1 MSGELDVVTVGETM
15 ALLSALDESVG
26 SGASY
31 SLSFGG
37 AESNVAIGLTRLG
50 HSVAWVS
57 ALGND
62 QFGDMIERE
71 ISSEGVQV
79 VASRDDQRPTGLM
92 VKTLS
97 PGEDRLVRYY
107 RSDSAAS
114 ALRFEDVPAD
124 LITSAQIVH
133 LTGITPALSTSTRE
147 MSLWAARTAREAGA
161 LVSLDVN
168 YRSALWSEA
177 LASAVLRELVSC
189 CDIVFGSPNELGLLF
204 DHNGTHEQLARR
216 VSEFGP
222 SCIVVK
228 DGERGASML
237 IDGEW
242 IHEPAFPVDVVDTVG
257 AGDGFVAGFLS
268 EVLNGS
274 SAEAQLKTAVIT
286 GAVCCTHPGD
296 WQGFPSREQLKQFR
310 EAAAT

>member
-1 MSGELDVVTVGETM
+1 MSGEIDVVTVGETM
-15 ALLSALDESVG
+15 ALLSAMDESIA

-37 AESNVAIGLTRLG
+37 AESNVAIGLARLG
-50 HSVAWVS
+50 HGVAWVS
-57 ALGND
+57 ALGTD

-71 ISSEGVQV
+71 ITSEGVQV
-79 VASRDDQRPTGLM
+79 VTSRDSQRPTGLM

-97 PGEDRLVRYY
+97 AGEDRLVRYY

-114 ALRFEDVPAD
+114 ALRAEDLPTD
-124 LITSAQIVH
+124 LITSARILH

-147 MSLWAARTAREAGA
+147 MSLRAAMMAKDAGV
-161 LVSLDVN
+161 LVSLDLN
-168 YRSALWSEA
+168 YRPALWSEA
-177 LASAVLRELVSC
+177 LASAVLRELVSH
-189 CDIVFGSPNELGLLF
+189 CDIIFGSPAELGLLF
-204 DHNGTHEQLARR
+204 DHSGTHEQVARR

-228 DGERGASML
+228 DGARGASMFV
-237 IDGEW
+237 DGEW
-242 IHEPAFPVDVVDTVG
+242 LHQPAFAVDVVDTVG

-268 EVLNGS
+268 ELLEGS
-274 SAEAQLKTAVIT
+274 SPDAQLQTAVIT
-286 GAVCCTHPGD
+286 GALCCTHPGD
-296 WQGFPSREQLKQFR
+296 WQGFPSRDRLRQFR

>member
-1 MSGELDVVTVGETM
+1 MTGERDVVTVGETM

-37 AESNVAIGLTRLG
+37 AESNVAIGLARLG
-50 HSVAWVS
+50 HSVAWLS

-71 ISSEGVQV
+71 ISAEGVHV
-79 VASRDDQRPTGLM
+79 VASRDDHRPTGLM

-97 PGEDRLVRYY
+97 AGEDRLVRYY

-114 ALRFEDVPAD
+114 ALGAD
-124 LITSAQIVH
+124 DLPTELITTAQVVH

-147 MSLWAARTAREAGA
+147 MSLRAAMTARDAGIT
-161 LVSLDVN
+161 VSLDVN
-168 YRSALWSEA
+168 YRPALWSEA
-177 LASAVLRELVSC
+177 LASAVLRELLAH
-189 CDIVFGSPNELGLLF
+189 CDIVFGSPEELRLLV
-204 DHNGTHEQLARR
+204 DHHGTHEQLARR

-222 SCIVVK
+222 RCIVVK
-228 DGERGASML
+228 DGERGAAML
-237 IDGEW
+237 IDQEW
-242 IHEPAFPVDVVDTVG
+242 MYQPAFTVDVVDTVG

-268 EVLNGS
+268 ELIRGS
-274 SAEAQLKTAVIT
+274 SPHAQLQTAVIT
-286 GAVCCTHPGD
+286 GALCCTHPGD
-296 WQGFPSREQLKQFR
+296 WQGFPSRDRLKQFR
-310 EAAAT
+310 EAAAK

>member
-1 MSGELDVVTVGETM
+1 VSGELDVVTVGETM
-15 ALLSALDESVG
+15 ALLSALDESVA

-37 AESNVAIGLTRLG
+37 AESNVAIGLARLG

-57 ALGND
+57 ALGAD
-62 QFGDMIERE
+62 QFGDMIARE
-71 ISSEGVQV
+71 IGAEGVEV
-79 VASRDDQRPTGLM
+79 FASRDPQRSTGVM

-97 PGEDRLVRYY
+97 AGEDRLVRYY
-107 RSDSAAS
+107 RKESAAS
-114 ALRFEDVPAD
+114 GLRGEDLTED
-124 LITSAQIVH
+124 LLTAARVLH

-147 MSLWAARTAREAGA
+147 LTLWAAETAQRAGVT
-161 LVSLDVN
+161 VSCDLN
-168 YRSALWSEA
+168 YRSALWSQS
-177 LASAVLRELVSC
+177 LASAVLRELATH
-189 CDIVFGSPNELGLLF
+189 CDIIFGSPEELQLLC
-204 DHNGTHEQLARR
+204 DDVATHEQLARR

-222 SCIVVK
+222 RCIVVK

-242 IHEPAFPVDVVDTVG
+242 IHQPSFPVDVVDTVG

-268 EVLNGS
+268 ELLRGS
-274 SAEAQLKTAVIT
+274 SPTAQLQTAVIT
-286 GAVCCTHPGD
+286 GALCCTHPGD
-296 WQGFPSREQLKQFR
+296 WQGFPTRDELHHFR

>member
-1 MSGELDVVTVGETM
+1 MTGERDVVTVGETM

-37 AESNVAIGLTRLG
+37 AESNVAIGLARLG

-71 ISSEGVQV
+71 ISAEGVHV
-79 VASRDDQRPTGLM
+79 VASRDDHRSTGLM

-97 PGEDRLVRYY
+97 AGEDRLVRYY

-114 ALRFEDVPAD
+114 ALGADDVPTE
-124 LITSAQIVH
+124 LITTARVVH

-147 MSLWAARTAREAGA
+147 MSLRVAAMARDAGIT
-161 LVSLDVN
+161 VSLDIN
-168 YRSALWSEA
+168 YRPALWSEA
-177 LASAVLRELVSC
+177 LASAVLRELLSH
-189 CDIVFGSPNELGLLF
+189 CDIVFGSPEELRLLV
-204 DHNGTHEQLARR
+204 DHQGTHEQLARR

-222 SCIVVK
+222 RCIVVK

-237 IDGEW
+237 IDQEW
-242 IHEPAFPVDVVDTVG
+242 VFQPAFAVDVVDTVG

-268 EVLNGS
+268 ELLRGS
-274 SAEAQLKTAVIT
+274 SPHAQLQTAVIT
-286 GAVCCTHPGD
+286 GALCCTHPGD
-296 WQGFPSREQLKQFR
+296 WQGFPSRDRLKQFR
-310 EAAAT
+310 EAAAK

>member
-1 MSGELDVVTVGETM
+1 LSGERDVVTVGETM

-37 AESNVAIGLTRLG
+37 AESNVAIGLARLG

-71 ISSEGVQV
+71 ISAEGVHV
-79 VASRDDQRPTGLM
+79 VASRDDHRPTGLM

-97 PGEDRLVRYY
+97 AGEDRLVRYY

-114 ALRFEDVPAD
+114 ALRDHDLPPE
-124 LITSAQIVH
+124 LITTAQVVH

-147 MSLWAARTAREAGA
+147 MSLRVATLARDAGIT
-161 LVSLDVN
+161 VSLDIN
-168 YRSALWSEA
+168 YRPALWSEA
-177 LASAVLRELVSC
+177 LASAVLRELLSH
-189 CDIVFGSPNELGLLF
+189 CDIVFGSPEELRLLV
-204 DHNGTHEQLARR
+204 DHHGTNEQLARR

-222 SCIVVK
+222 RCIVVK

-237 IDGEW
+237 IDQEW
-242 IHEPAFPVDVVDTVG
+242 IYQPAFTVDVVDTVG

-268 EVLNGS
+268 ELLRGS
-274 SAEAQLKTAVIT
+274 SPHAQLQTAVIT
-286 GAVCCTHPGD
+286 GALCCTHPGD
-296 WQGFPSREQLKQFR
+296 WQGFPSRDRLKQFR
-310 EAAAT
+310 EAAAK

>member
-1 MSGELDVVTVGETM
+1 VSGERDVVTVGETM

-37 AESNVAIGLTRLG
+37 AESNVAIGLARLG
-50 HSVAWVS
+50 HSVSWVS

-71 ISSEGVQV
+71 IRSEGVQV

-97 PGEDRLVRYY
+97 AGEDRLVRYY

-114 ALRFEDVPAD
+114 ALRAEDLPAE
-124 LITSAQIVH
+124 LIASARVVH

-147 MSLWAARTAREAGA
+147 MSLRAATMAREAGVT
-161 LVSLDVN
+161 VSLDIN
-168 YRSALWSEA
+168 YRPALWSEA
-177 LASAVLRELVSC
+177 LASAVLRELISH
-189 CDIVFGSPNELGLLF
+189 CDIVFGSPDELGLLF

-222 SCIVVK
+222 NCIVVK

-242 IHEPAFPVDVVDTVG
+242 MHQPAFPVGVVDTVG

-268 EVLNGS
+268 EFLDGS
-274 SAEAQLKTAVIT
+274 SPNAQLETAVIT
-286 GAVCCTHPGD
+286 GALCCTHPGD
-296 WQGFPSREQLKQFR
+296 WQGFPSRDRLRTFR

>member
-1 MSGELDVVTVGETM
+1 VSGERDVVTVGETM

-37 AESNVAIGLTRLG
+37 AESNVAIGLARLG
-50 HSVAWVS
+50 HSVSWVS

-62 QFGDMIERE
+62 QFADMIERE
-71 ISSEGVQV
+71 ISAEGVDV
-79 VASRDDQRPTGLM
+79 VASRDELRPTGLM

-97 PGEDRLVRYY
+97 PGEDRLVSYY
-107 RSDSAAS
+107 RSGSAAS
-114 ALRFEDVPAD
+114 ALRAEDLPTE
-124 LITSAQIVH
+124 LITSARVVH
-133 LTGITPALSTSTRE
+133 MTGITPALSTSTRE
-147 MSLWAARTAREAGA
+147 MSLRAATMAREAGV
-161 LVSLDVN
+161 LVSLDIN

-177 LASAVLRELVSC
+177 LASAVLRELISH
-189 CDIVFGSPNELGLLF
+189 CDLVFGSPDELGLLS
-204 DHNGTHEQLARR
+204 DHNGTHEQVARR

-222 SCIVVK
+222 NCIVVK

-242 IHEPAFPVDVVDTVG
+242 ISQPAFAIDVVDTVG

-268 EVLNGS
+268 EVLTGS
-274 SAEAQLKTAVIT
+274 SPSAQLKTAVIT
-286 GAVCCTHPGD
+286 GALCCTHPGD
-296 WQGFPSREQLKQFR
+296 WQGFPSRDGLKQFR

>member
-1 MSGELDVVTVGETM
+1 VSGEIDVVTVGETM
-15 ALLSALDESVG
+15 ALLSAMDESVT

-37 AESNVAIGLTRLG
+37 AESNVAIGLARLG
-50 HSVAWVS
+50 HGVAWIS

-62 QFGDMIERE
+62 QFGDMIQRE

-79 VASRDDQRPTGLM
+79 VTLRDDQRPTGLM

-97 PGEDRLVRYY
+97 AGEDRLVRYY

-114 ALRFEDVPAD
+114 ALRAEDLPAD
-124 LITSAQIVH
+124 LIASARILH

-147 MSLWAARTAREAGA
+147 MTLRVALMAREAGVT
-161 LVSLDVN
+161 VSLDIN
-168 YRSALWSEA
+168 YRPALWSEA
-177 LASAVLRELVSC
+177 LAAAVLRELISH
-189 CDIVFGSPNELGLLF
+189 CDIVLGSPDELGLLF
-204 DHNGTHEQLARR
+204 DHSGTHEQLARR
-216 VSEFGP
+216 LSEFGP
-222 SCIVVK
+222 SCVVVK

-242 IHEPAFPVDVVDTVG
+242 IHQPAFPVDVVDTVG

-268 EVLNGS
+268 ELLDGS
-274 SAEAQLKTAVIT
+274 SPNAQLRTAVVT
-286 GAVCCTHPGD
+286 GALCCTHPGD
-296 WQGFPSREQLKQFR
+296 WQGFPSRDQLKQFR